1 MPISTHTTDGVT
13 VVEMDDGKANALT
26 IGAIDDLLGVLADA
40 GAASTPVVIAGRPGR
55 FCAGY
60 DLETIQSGD
69 PARIAALLTAGR
81 TLFREML
88 TTPVAVVAACTGHAL
103 AAGALLLLGAD
114 LRYAQAGEFRIG
126 LNEVRIGMAL
136 PEFGVAVASHRL
148 SVRAVTRAVVLGELV
163 DPVGAQAF
171 GFIDHV
177 VDDDVIGAATD
188 AAREIATLPADAV
201 ALTKQRRYA
210 PLLAAL
216 DAVADA

>member
-69 PARIAALLTAGR
+69 PARIAELLTAGR

-88 TTPVAVVAACTGHAL
+88 TAPVAVVVACTGHAL
-103 AAGALLLLGAD
+103 AAGALMLLGAD
-114 LRYAQAGEFRIG
+114 LRFAQAGAFRIG

-148 SVRAVTRAVVLGELV
+148 STPSLTRAVVLGEIV

-171 GFIDHV
+171 GFVDHV
-177 VDDDVIGAATD
+177 VDDDVIDVATD
-188 AAREIATLPADAV
+188 AAREIAALPAAAI
-201 ALTKQRRYA
+201 ALTKQRRNA
-210 PLLAAL
+210 ALLAVL
-216 DAVADA
+216 DSVTDA

>member
-1 MPISTHTTDGVT
+1 MPISTRTVDGVT

-26 IGAIDDLLGVLADA
+26 IAAVGDLCSVLSSARE
-40 GAASTPVVIAGRPGR
+40 ASTPVVIAGRPGR

-69 PARIAALLTAGR
+69 PARIAELLSAGR
-81 TLFREML
+81 ALFREML
-88 TTPVAVVAACTGHAL
+88 TTPVVVVVACTGHAL
-103 AAGALLLLGAD
+103 AAGALMLLAAD
-114 LRYAQAGEFRIG
+114 LGFAQAGAFRIG

-148 SVRAVTRAVVLGELV
+148 SPTAVTRAVVLGELV

-171 GFIDHV
+171 GFVDHV

-188 AAREIATLPADAV
+188 AARELAALPAAAI
-201 ALTKQRRYA
+201 ALTKQRRNA
-210 PLLAAL
+210 ALLAAL